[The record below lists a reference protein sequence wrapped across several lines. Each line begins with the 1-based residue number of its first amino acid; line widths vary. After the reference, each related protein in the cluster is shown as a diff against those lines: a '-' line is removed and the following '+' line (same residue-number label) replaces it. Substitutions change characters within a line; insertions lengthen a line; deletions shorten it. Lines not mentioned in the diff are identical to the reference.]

1 MPNGYGTPQYN
12 QYFIEQLTEL
22 LTNYGEIHEVWFDGA
37 NGEGPNGKK
46 QVYDWETFYRTIH
59 SLQPHATTAIMGDDV
74 RWVGNEKGIGRKTE
88 WSATVLTP
96 GMYKR
101 SETNNKALGIS
112 NTSED
117 LGSRNILDKADE
129 LFWYPSEVDVSIR
142 PGWFY
147 HAEEDSKIK
156 SLKQLTDI
164 YFQSVGYNSVLLLNI
179 PPDQRGLIHE
189 NDIARLKEF
198 AAYRE
203 KTFAIDFIEH
213 GNASWSASNG
223 ENRVYILKPNSKINM
238 VLLQEDISKGQRV
251 EKFTVEG
258 WINGKWC
265 KLCKGTTIG

>member
-1 MPNGYGTPQYN
+1 M
-12 QYFIEQLTEL
+12 
-22 LTNYGEIHEVWFDGA
+22 
-37 NGEGPNGKK
+37 
-46 QVYDWETFYRTIH
+46 
-59 SLQPHATTAIMGDDV
+59 
-74 RWVGNEKGIGRKTE
+74 
-88 WSATVLTP
+88 
-96 GMYKR
+96 
-101 SETNNKALGIS
+101 
-112 NTSED
+112 
-117 LGSRNILDKADE
+117 
-129 LFWYPSEVDVSIR
+129 
-142 PGWFY
+142 
-147 HAEEDSKIK
+147 
-156 SLKQLTDI
+156 KQLTDI

-265 KLCKGTTIG
+265 KLCKGTTIGYKHMLRFDETSIDKLRITILSSRKNANICKVAAYYAEPIPEENK